1 MAQEASV
8 AVPTVRESDEDVL
21 RSVLPAARKIAQFGF
36 RIPAQDV
43 DDVLQ
48 QAAVDFLLQSRRGAR
63 ATGGLMVV
71 IARRRCLDY
80 WRHRYRSGVKEVG
93 LDELREGDCA
103 YPVECA
109 PGAEPVAAGLKL
121 ARSWPSLSANCRE
134 VLASR
139 FWRNRRTS
147 ELAETMGYKPD
158 SLKRMISRCLGRL
171 RRSLGEAP

>member
-1 MAQEASV
+1 MAQEVSV
-8 AVPTVRESDEDVL
+8 AIPPVRESDEDVL

-36 RIPAQDV
+36 RIPPQDV

-63 ATGGLMVV
+63 TSGGLMIV

-80 WRHRYRSGVKEVG
+80 WRNRYRSGVKEVG

-109 PGAEPVAAGLKL
+109 PGAGPVATGLKL

-139 FWRNRRTS
+139 FWKNRRTS

-171 RRSLGEAP
+171 RRSLGETP